1 MAGKPKVVGGVDTH
15 ADTLHV
21 AVLTLLGRKLADKEF
36 HTDARGY
43 WDAIRFMTGH
53 GRVQSVGVEGTS
65 SYGAGLTKALITAG
79 LEVIEVNR
87 PDRAA
92 RRRRGKSDPL
102 DAELAARAV
111 LSGNATSAPKDPTIE
126 AIRALFNARRS
137 AVKARAAAMNQ
148 ITSLLVTAP
157 DPLRAK
163 YRPLKENPLVNALA
177 SCRPGGEDPIAAAVL
192 TALKTLAKR
201 HQFLTSQADE
211 LEAQVDVLVTAANPA
226 LRAAFGVG
234 PNTAAQLLITAGGN
248 PERLRSEASFAALC
262 GAAPVQA
269 SSGKT
274 SKHRLSRGGDRG
286 GNCALHRIALVR
298 MSSHPQ
304 TREYVARQRKKNK
317 STKAILRMLK
327 RAIAREML
335 RLLTHQIPIDDYS
348 DLRPARQTKN
358 ITVTAVAEIFDVW
371 PTIISRLERG
381 LYRNDVM
388 AEQYRE
394 WLTAA

>member
-1 MAGKPKVVGGVDTH
+1 
-15 ADTLHV
+15 
-21 AVLTLLGRKLADKEF
+21 
-36 HTDARGY
+36 
-43 WDAIRFMTGH
+43 
-53 GRVQSVGVEGTS
+53 
-65 SYGAGLTKALITAG
+65 
-79 LEVIEVNR
+79 VNR

-111 LSGNATSAPKDPTIE
+111 LSGNATSAPKDPAIE

-137 AVKARAAAMNQ
+137 AVKARTAAINQ

-163 YRPLKENPLVNALA
+163 YRPLKGDPLVKALA
-177 SCRPGGEDPIAAAVL
+177 SCRPSGDGPIAAAVL

-201 HQFLTSQADE
+201 HLFLTAQADE
-211 LEAQVDVLVTAANPA
+211 LEEQVDVLVAAANPA
-226 LRAAFGVG
+226 LRAAYGVG
-234 PNTAAQLLITAGGN
+234 PDTAAQLLITAGGN
-248 PERLRSEASFAALC
+248 KERLGSEASFAALC

-286 GNCALHRIALVR
+286 GNSALHRIALVR

-327 RAIAREML
+327 RAIAREMH
-335 RLLTHQIPIDDYS
+335 RLLTHKIPIDDYS
-348 DLRPARQTKN
+348 DLRPTRQTKN

-381 LYRNDVM
+381 LYRNDAM

-394 WLTAA
+394 WEWLTVA

>member
-21 AVLTLLGRKLADKEF
+21 AVLTMLGRKLADKEF

-92 RRRRGKSDPL
+92 RRRGGKSDPL

>member
-15 ADTLHV
+15 ADTMHV
-21 AVLTLLGRKLADKEF
+21 AVMTLLGRKLADKEF
-36 HTDARGY
+36 RTDARGY
-43 WDAIRFMTGH
+43 WEAIRFMTGH
-53 GRVQSVGVEGTS
+53 GRVQAVGVEGTS

-79 LEVIEVNR
+79 IDVIEVNR

-111 LSGNATSAPKDPTIE
+111 LSGNATSAPKDPAIE

-137 AVKARAAAMNQ
+137 AVKARTAAMNQ
-148 ITSLLVTAP
+148 INSLLVTAP

-163 YRPLKENPLVNALA
+163 YRSLKENPLVKALA
-177 SCRPGGEDPIAAAVL
+177 SCRPGGDGPIAAAVL
-192 TALKTLAKR
+192 TALRTLAKR

-248 PERLRSEASFAALC
+248 PERLSSEASFAALC
-262 GAAPVQA
+262 GAAPVEA
-269 SSGKT
+269 SSGK
-274 SKHRLSRGGDRG
+274 SRKHRLSRGGDRG

-304 TREYVARQRKKNK
+304 TREYVARQRQKNK

-335 RLLTHQIPIDDYS
+335 RLLTCQIPIDDYS

-358 ITVTAVAEIFDVW
+358 ITVTAVADVFDVW

>member
-21 AVLTLLGRKLADKEF
+21 AVLTMLGRKLADKEF

>member
-1 MAGKPKVVGGVDTH
+1 MAGKPKVAVGVDTH
-15 ADTLHV
+15 ADTMHV
-21 AVLTLLGRKLADKEF
+21 AVLTLLGRKLADREF
-36 HTDARGY
+36 RTDAGGY
-43 WDAIRFMTGH
+43 REAIRFMTGH

-79 LEVIEVNR
+79 IAVIEVNR

-102 DAELAARAV
+102 DAELAARSV
-111 LSGNATSAPKDPTIE
+111 LSGNATSAPKDPAIE

-137 AVKARAAAMNQ
+137 AVKARTAAMNQ
-148 ITSLLVTAP
+148 ITSLLVSAP

-163 YRPLKENPLVNALA
+163 YRSLKQNPLVKALA
-177 SCRPGGEDPIAAAVL
+177 ACRPGGDDPVAAAVL
-192 TALKTLAKR
+192 VALKTLAKR
-201 HQFLTSQADE
+201 HQFLTAQADE
-211 LEAQVDVLVTAANPA
+211 LEAQIDVLVTIANPA

-234 PNTAAQLLITAGGN
+234 PDTAAQLLITAGGN
-248 PERLRSEASFAALC
+248 PERLGSEASFAALC

-274 SKHRLSRGGDRG
+274 KRHRLSRGGDRG
-286 GNCALHRIALVR
+286 GNSALHRIALVR
-298 MSSHPQ
+298 MSSDPR
-304 TREYVARQRKKNK
+304 TREYVAGHVEKNK
-317 STKAILRMLK
+317 SKAAILRMLK

-335 RLLTHQIPIDDYS
+335 RLLTNQIPIDDYN
-348 DLRPARQTKN
+348 DLRPARQSKN
-358 ITVTAVAEIFDVW
+358 ITLTAVAKSFDVW

-381 LYRNDVM
+381 LYRNDAM
-388 AEQYRE
+388 ADRYRQ